1 MRRYGGMIAL
11 FLVVSALVVGGLT
24 WLTYGTLREE
34 AERRRSEQLAQR
46 AEKVRLA
53 LWKLDG
59 RIYLPLGLEGYRK
72 FEDYTALW
80 TPPAGDRSQ
89 YLSPLVSVELPLWM
103 GLHVQFDPKVG
114 WQSPQV
120 MTDSQYARLSDP
132 KLDLDLTNVSDD
144 RAQRFVRLQNRFPLA
159 NTLAQ
164 LQRLAGES
172 QDAAVIVQ
180 GNPFD
185 PANIRGNHNNDL
197 SVDQVGRANSVP
209 YQGASPMVS
218 PPQLSRL
225 DDNSNLGFNKV
236 VRDAKGAGQGLPQ
249 KVDPSQTPEGS
260 TPQMAS
266 PGNRNATPQ
275 RGGSGMGQFPNSG
288 GRTGNEAN
296 PLLKK
301 TANAPTM
308 SVLLGAMR
316 PVWLFDSFGEPSLFV
331 VRFARIDQAV
341 VYQGIQLDWATL
353 EAELK
358 AEVAEE
364 FPDAELRPA
373 LEPLTTIQLQMSA
386 LPVAFDPGPLPMLPK
401 AGWTPLRMG
410 LTLAWLAAL
419 LAIGAAWF
427 VGSSLVDLSE
437 RRMRFVSAVTHE
449 LRTPLTSLRLYL
461 DMLTSGLVTE
471 EAKKREYLTTLS
483 HESDRL
489 HQLIENVLDFAKLEK
504 QAATVTAE
512 QVLLSILIVQIQETW
527 ADRLA
532 ADGKQLVIDSK
543 VPDGLLLRTDS
554 RVLLQ
559 VLGNLIDNARKYSQ
573 GAADPRVWLRVKRE
587 GAKIVFEV
595 EDRGPGLAAG
605 ESRSIFR
612 AFQRGHASG
621 ATGGAGLG
629 LALASQWVAM
639 LSGSID
645 CQPTEQGVGIVFRVC
660 LPE

>member
-1 MRRYGGMIAL
+1 MRRYGGMIAV

-24 WLTYGTLREE
+24 WLTLGSLREE
-34 AERRRSEQLAQR
+34 AERRRSEQMAQR
-46 AEKVRLA
+46 AEKERLA

-80 TPPAGDRSQ
+80 TPPSGDGFQ
-89 YLSPLVSVELPLWM
+89 YLSPLVSVELPSWM

-120 MTDSQYARLSDP
+120 MTDSEYARLSDS

-159 NTLAQ
+159 STLAQ

-172 QDAAVIVQ
+172 LDEAVIVQ

-185 PANIRGNHNNDL
+185 PGNNRSILNNDL
-197 SVDQVGRANSVP
+197 SIELAGRGNSVP
-209 YQGASPMVS
+209 YQGALPLVP
-218 PPQLSRL
+218 PPQQSRL

-249 KVDPSQTPEGS
+249 KVDPAQTLQRS

-266 PGNRNATPQ
+266 PGNRNAAQQ
-275 RGGSGMGQFPNSG
+275 RGGSGMGQLPNASA
-288 GRTGNEAN
+288 RTGNEASQFS
-296 PLLKK
+296 KR
-301 TANAPTM
+301 TANAPTL

-316 PVWLFDSFGEPSLFV
+316 PVWLIDSHGEPSLFV

-358 AEVAEE
+358 AEVAVE
-364 FPDAELRPA
+364 FPDAQLRPV
-373 LEPLTTIQLQMSA
+373 LEPPATMLLQMSA
-386 LPVAFDPGPLPMLPK
+386 LPVAFDPGPLPTLPK
-401 AGWTPLRMG
+401 TGWTPLRIG
-410 LTLAWLAAL
+410 LTLAWLAAM

-461 DMLTSGLVTE
+461 DMLTSGLITE
-471 EAKKREYLTTLS
+471 ESKKREYLTTLS

-512 QVLLSILIVQIQETW
+512 PVLMSSLVEQIRETW

-543 VPDGLLLRTDS
+543 VPDGLLLKTDS

-605 ESRSIFR
+605 ESRLIFR

-645 CQPTEQGVGIVFRVC
+645 CQPTDAGVGIVFRIC